1 MIIPLIWKF
10 TSQGEPWD
18 TGGHG
23 GTLGTLA
30 GTMDIGG
37 AVGHWGTL
45 RDHGGHWA
53 HWGTLTTLG
62 DTD

>member
-1 MIIPLIWKF
+1 MGYWG
-10 TSQGEPWD
+10 TQG
-18 TGGHG
+18 TF
-23 GTLGTLA
+23 A
-30 GTMDIGG
+30 GTGDIGG
-37 AVGHWGTL
+37 DVGHWGTL